1 MRRKV
6 CERRRAQDL
15 DRGFGGFQPE
25 AEHRAYRNV
34 RGESGDTMGNFK
46 FTTATIPGVAAP
58 VRVYD
63 GAFRQFHEAR
73 EYTVGV
79 NYFFKR
85 HLLKWQTDVGVFGG
99 GNPAGTP
106 AGSGVTGWIAGSD
119 GYLIRTQVQLAF

>member
-1 MRRKV
+1 MMLQAGYFIIPKKLEVAAR
-6 CERRRAQDL
+6 
-15 DRGFGGFQPE
+15 FSM
-25 AEHRAYRNV
+25 V
-34 RGESGDTMGNFK
+34 RGESGDVNGNGK
-46 FTTATIPGVAAP
+46 FTQVVIPGVAGK
-58 VRVYD
+58 VDVVN

-85 HLLKWQTDVGVFGG
+85 HLLKWQTDVGFFDG

-106 AGSGVTGWIAGSD
+106 AGAGVTGWIAGAD